1 MIIGLTGTNASGKG
15 EVAKYLVGKGFQYLS
30 LSDIVRH
37 EAKFKGLELTR
48 ENLILTGNLMRAQ
61 FGPDIL
67 AQRTIKKITKK
78 NCVIDSIRNLAEAKA
93 IKKLDDSWLIAIDA
107 PSTLRYERS
116 QKRKEARD
124 KISYSEFQKLEQ
136 QENFKS
142 SIGQQLKLVMKE
154 ADKLI
159 MNDGLLRDLY
169 GEIDDLL

>member
-15 EVAKYLVGKGFQYLS
+15 EVAKYLKEKGFQYLS

-37 EAKFKGLELTR
+37 EAEFKGLELTR

-67 AQRTIKKITKK
+67 AERTIEKITKK

-93 IKKLDDSWLIAIDA
+93 VKKLPDSLLLAIDA
-107 PSTLRYERS
+107 PSELRYERA
-116 QKRKEARD
+116 QKRKEERD
-124 KISYSEFQKLEQ
+124 KLSFAEFKRLEA

-142 SIGQQLKLVMKE
+142 ETGQQLRLVIKE

-159 MNDGLLRDLY
+159 INDGLLQDLHK
-169 GEIDDLL
+169 EIDVLL

>member
-15 EVAKYLVGKGFQYLS
+15 EVAKYLKEKGFQYLS

-93 IKKLDDSWLIAIDA
+93 IKKLPDSMLIAVDA

-116 QKRKEARD
+116 QKRKEERD
-124 KISYSEFQKLEQ
+124 KISYAEFQKLEQ

-142 SIGQQLKLVMKE
+142 ETGQQLKLVMKE

-159 MNDGLLRDLY
+159 INDGLLMDLHK
-169 GEIDDLL
+169 EIDDLL